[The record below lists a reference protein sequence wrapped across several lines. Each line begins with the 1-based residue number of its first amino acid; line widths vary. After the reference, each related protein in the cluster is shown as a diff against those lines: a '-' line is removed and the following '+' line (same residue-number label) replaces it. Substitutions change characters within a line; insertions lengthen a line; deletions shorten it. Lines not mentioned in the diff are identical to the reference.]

1 MTNRYGGFR
10 TRNVF
15 SSWINRVSE
24 SAKNI
29 APPISI
35 QDIDYSTLQGI
46 WNLRSTTQFPKQTLS
61 NISFVTS
68 TSATNAG
75 SITIPTSAREGD
87 LAVLFDYSSTNTGN
101 TIHPGWNLIVRTFT
115 TLNAICSYKILV
127 AQDIGTSVTGLT
139 SSASKTILIFRP
151 NRPLLLVIAGS
162 VNGQTT
168 TVAPSNQ
175 TLGVPSASSPIIGFA
190 HYTSSGS
197 ITSAASS
204 FSMNTVLNTNTQVC
218 KYVILNKGSASV
230 NSTISMGDHGT
241 NLMQS
246 FYLKLE

>member
-29 APPISI
+29 LPPVSVE
-35 QDIDYSTLQGI
+35 DIDYSTLQGI
-46 WNLRSTTQFPKQTLS
+46 WNLRSTTQFPKQNLNS
-61 NISFVTS
+61 VSFVAS
-68 TSATNAG
+68 TTATNVG
-75 SITIPTSAREGD
+75 SIIIPNSAREGD

-101 TIHPGWNLIVRTFT
+101 LTPVNWNLILRTFT
-115 TLNAICSYKILV
+115 TINAICSYKILV
-127 AQDIGTSVTGLT
+127 AQDIGVAVTGLT
-139 SSASKTILIFRP
+139 SSASKTVLIFRS
-151 NRPLLLVIAGS
+151 NRQISTVVVGS
-162 VNGQTT
+162 LNGQTT

-175 TLGVPSASSPIIGFA
+175 VLSIPVAASPILGFA

-197 ITSAASS
+197 ITSATSS
-204 FSMNTVLNTNTQVC
+204 FNMNTVSNATNQIC
-218 KYVILNKGSASV
+218 KYVIFNKGSASV
-230 NSTISMGDHGT
+230 DSTISMGDHGT

-246 FYLKLE
+246 FYLRLE